1 MREINRRLGVWV
13 NLVKNTVRAAF
24 DPKRDTLSAAAVLLL
39 GTLLAPVA
47 LVGVV
52 VFGRE

>member
-1 MREINRRLGVWV
+1 MREINRRLGVWAG
-13 NLVKNTVRAAF
+13 LVKNTVKTAF
-24 DPKRDTLSAAAVLLL
+24 DPKRDTLSAGAVLLL